1 MRAAFLSCVYLAL
14 AVWSPQANADGC
26 SSAYTACQRRCDA
39 IASTA
44 QRVACKSECVAK
56 KTGCKTSRWVEHTG
70 DAIGDFFSGDDS
82 GGGDSGAGG
91 GRGDE

>member
-1 MRAAFLSCVYLAL
+1 MRAAFLSYVYLAL
-14 AVWSPQANADGC
+14 AVSSPVAKADGC

-56 KTGCKTSRWVEHTG
+56 KTGCKTGRWAERTG
-70 DAIGDFFSGDDS
+70 DAIRDLF
-82 GGGDSGAGG
+82 GGGDSGDGG
-91 GRGDE
+91 THDEK